1 MAKSYG
7 TFSEDI
13 YANDFEQMAFQEA
26 MRRANEQQAYNTV
39 GMQEAG
45 ATERARMK
53 LAAEER
59 MRGTFDQQAG
69 LERDIR
75 GTFSDR
81 AALDRDLQGT
91 FSDRAAAD
99 RETAMMDADLKRDLA
114 EMEVQAKLAL
124 QEGRTRDAIML
135 LDRQNQ
141 LQRENYYMKNP
152 QSRIQEKVYGGLADQ
167 LDVGSLDLGP
177 NFARQAT
184 YGALGMD
191 DPSAGVYDTA
201 AALLPQLL
209 ERDPEAAQ
217 ELIARLPEGGRREA
231 LGMVAEYGQPEPEP
245 IGQQMMGITAQIGLQ
260 QTEDGEVVIQNPI
273 INTLYNDI
281 VERYGTITSDE
292 EAVGLLDSAKQLA
305 LQIQTE
311 TGASP
316 EASISYV
323 KELLDGK
330 VSRQVLSST
339 VQGLLS
345 LFSPASALTIGIGNR
360 LTAQD
365 SDELLGQLR

>member
-13 YANDFEQMAFQEA
+13 YANDFERMAFKEA

-91 FSDRAAAD
+91 FAD
-99 RETAMMDADLKRDLA
+99 RVAAGRESATMDANLRRDLA
-114 EMEVQAKLAL
+114 QMEADANLAL
-124 QEGRTRDAIML
+124 QEGRTRDAIMI

-152 QSRIQEKVYGGLADQ
+152 QARIREKVYGGLADQ
-167 LDVGSLDLGP
+167 LDVGSIDLGP
-177 NFARQAT
+177 NFGRQVT

-191 DPSAGVYDTA
+191 DPSASVYDTA

-209 ERDPEAAQ
+209 ERDPEAARD
-217 ELIARLPEGGRREA
+217 LIARLPEGGRREA
-231 LGMVAEYGQPEPEP
+231 LGLVAEYGQPEPEP
-245 IGQQMMGITAQIGLQ
+245 IGQQMMDITAKIGLQ
-260 QTEDGEVVIQNPI
+260 QTEDGDTVIQNPV

-281 VERYGTITSDE
+281 VERYGTISSDE
-292 EAVGLLDSAKQLA
+292 EVVGLLDSAKQLA

-316 EASISYV
+316 EASIAYV

-330 VSRQVLSST
+330 VSRQVLSGT
-339 VQGLLS
+339 VQNLLTMV
-345 LFSPASALTIGIGNR
+345 SPLGGITAGIGNMM
-360 LTAQD
+360 TAQD
-365 SDELLGQLR
+365 SDELLGGLR